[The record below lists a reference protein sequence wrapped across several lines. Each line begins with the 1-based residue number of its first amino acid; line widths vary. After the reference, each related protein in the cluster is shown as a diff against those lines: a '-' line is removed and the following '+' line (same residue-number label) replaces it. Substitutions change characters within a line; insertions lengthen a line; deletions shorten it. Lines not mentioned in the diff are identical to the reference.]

1 MGFFSFVED
10 GFEDLGEGF
19 DEVFVKP
26 FRDVGRDLE
35 RGSTSLLDF
44 AEGPDR
50 RGRQAAR
57 DAKAAGDVTLNQQ
70 EALGQEI
77 GSIYQPTMTDGQ
89 KAFRSLA
96 DYYGGNQQA
105 IIDQAKAS
113 PFMSQLVSQGE
124 DAIAR
129 NAQATGG
136 FRSGTTQQNLAQ
148 NSQNVLMNLVNQ
160 QLQGQ
165 QGIANAGFGAQ
176 DAYSTAMQNIIAG
189 QGATRGQ
196 IANVDIAKAAAD
208 QEMLTGLIT
217 GGTNALIAASDKVLK
232 KNIVQAGEKNGLP
245 WYTWDW
251 NELAKDIGLTGSE
264 EGHIAQEV
272 QKVRPDLVVTQNGYL
287 AVNYGGF

>member
-1 MGFFSFVED
+1 MGVLSD
-10 GFEDLGEGF
+10 IGKGF
-19 DEVFVKP
+19 DEVLVKP

-35 RGSTSLLDF
+35 RGGTSILEF
-44 AEGPDR
+44 AEGPDKR
-50 RGRQAAR
+50 ARQAAR
-57 DAKAAGDVTLNQQ
+57 DAKAAGDVTLSEQQ
-70 EALGQEI
+70 ALGQEI
-77 GSIYQPTMTDGQ
+77 GSIYQPAMTAGQ
-89 KAFRSLA
+89 KAFTGLA

-129 NAQATGG
+129 NAQMTGG

-208 QEMLTGLIT
+208 QEMMTGLIT
-217 GGTNALIAASDKVLK
+217 GGMNVGAAAMSDKVLK
-232 KNIVQAGEKNGLP
+232 KNIVQTGEKNGLP